1 MAEIVTNTTA
11 AQVRH
16 ALMGFR
22 SQSLTKT
29 VPQNATQTIFTISGG
44 RILITALYGLVTT
57 VIAGTTP
64 AAKYIATPTTGT
76 ANDMCAALTITSDEA
91 GMQWN
96 LPAAVASALVG
107 AASTGK
113 SGSVSG
119 VGTGASGSGGGWC
132 GQIVAPGTIG
142 FNVSAA
148 DATGAVTHSLYYIP
162 LDDAARVVAS

>member
-1 MAEIVTNTTA
+1 MTTVSTQ
-11 AQVRH
+11 AQVRQVILGNRTVG
-16 ALMGFR
+16 AA
-22 SQSLTKT
+22 KT
-29 VPQNATQTIFTISGG
+29 VPQNATQTVFTVANG
-44 RILITALYGLVTT
+44 RILITAMYGLVST

-76 ANDMCAALTITSDEA
+76 ANDMCTALTITSDEV
-91 GMQWN
+91 GMMWQ
-96 LPAAVASALVG
+96 LPSAVGSALIG

-119 VGTGASGSGGGWC
+119 NTGGLC

-148 DATGAVTHSLYYIP
+148 DATGAVIHALYWVA
-162 LDDAARVVAS
+162 LDNNATVTAA

>member
-1 MAEIVTNTTA
+1 MSTQYKNVAIRSTVLGAFVQGA
-11 AQVRH
+11 A
-16 ALMGFR
+16 
-22 SQSLTKT
+22 KT
-29 VPQNATQTIFTISGG
+29 VPQNATQTVFTVTGG
-44 RILITALYGLVTT
+44 RILITAMYGLVST

-76 ANDMCAALTITSDEA
+76 LNDMCTTLAITSDEV
-91 GMQWN
+91 GMMWQ
-96 LPAAVASALVG
+96 LPSAVGSALIG

-119 VGTGASGSGGGWC
+119 NTGGLC

-148 DATGAVTHSLYYIP
+148 DATGAVIHTLLYVP
-162 LDDAARVVAS
+162 LDVGASVAAN

>member
-1 MAEIVTNTTA
+1 MAEIVTNATA
-11 AQVRH
+11 AQLRH
-16 ALMGFR
+16 ATLGFR

-29 VPQNATQTIFTISGG
+29 VPQNATQTIFTVSGG
-44 RILITALYGLVTT
+44 RLLITALYGLVTT

-64 AAKYIATPTTGT
+64 AAKYVATPTVGT
-76 ANDMCAALTITSDEA
+76 ANDMCTALTITSDEA
-91 GMQWN
+91 GMMWQ
-96 LPAAVASALVG
+96 LPILVGSALLG

-113 SGSVSG
+113 SGSLSG
-119 VGTGASGSGGGWC
+119 IGGIC